1 MIDLPV
7 VRHRACGGNGSLVK
21 AWVILDR
28 PPNDPLLRKRE
39 TFTSSFPPERR
50 PEVVEAG
57 SVKIFMERG
66 TEVEYKEGSFLT
78 SRQLWW
84 A

>member
-1 MIDLPV
+1 
-7 VRHRACGGNGSLVK
+7 VK

-50 PEVVEAG
+50 PDVAEAG
-57 SVKIFMERG
+57 SVEIFMERG
-66 TEVEYKEGSFLT
+66 TEVEYKEGSFFNQPPIMVGLT
-78 SRQLWW
+78 GE
-84 A
+84 AVI